1 MAVYYSIKCPHCK
14 KVVESGKD
22 RSVQYGSPFRKCPY
36 CGYGYLDKNY
46 IEPGVIDEA
55 DLHSKKYAWGGLL
68 YVLFGGFFIFLS
80 LYGRIRYLFLIV
92 GIGTVLLGIF
102 ATVNA
107 LKSNPKEDKELNKQL
122 AESRKRLSDPHYV
135 IALWKAECQITPE
148 LLTWA
153 KKEID
158 KEKIQ

>member
-22 RSVQYGSPFRKCPY
+22 RSVQYGSPFRK
-36 CGYGYLDKNY
+36 
-46 IEPGVIDEA
+46 
-55 DLHSKKYAWGGLL
+55 HSKKYAWGGLL